1 MGVPEADLTQFLSQR
16 TPRSLTA
23 AVREGCLPTRPWLI
37 ATLALAISIA
47 LAVVLGIAYFPVG
60 FVDDLRLSIGSNA
73 ITGGTLLATAPTD
86 HVVPHPDDHSR
97 RLAVRRLD
105 FRFTTIDG
113 SPAEGSSFTR
123 TEIDPSDRI
132 EVEYLL
138 ADPSIARVRGTT
150 RAIASKSGLLA
161 LLIPLPAAIV
171 VAVLHLRRKR
181 IEKLLTNGVNTR
193 ARLVDVVRSTS
204 TLGAKRLCIALS
216 FRDGRSAVVELPRDR
231 VDTNA
236 IMERAAVGETIPV
249 LRDLYRPQRLL
260 LIDCIRSNPTVP
272 LQIDEGMD
280 EFGRT
285 LHRRAVP
292 APVADSAVH

>member
-1 MGVPEADLTQFLSQR
+1 MGVPEADLTRFLSQR

-23 AVREGCLPTRPWLI
+23 SVREGCLPSRPWLI
-37 ATLALAISIA
+37 AIGALAGSIV
-47 LAVVLGIAYFPVG
+47 LAVVLAAAHFPVG
-60 FVDDLRLSIGSNA
+60 FVDDIRLSIGTNA
-73 ITGGTLLATAPTD
+73 ITGGTLLGTAPTD
-86 HVVPHPDDHSR
+86 RVVSHPDDHSR

-113 SPAEGSSFTR
+113 SPAEGSSFAR
-123 TEIDPSDRI
+123 GEVNPNDPI

-138 ADPSIARVRGTT
+138 SDPSIARVRGTT
-150 RAIASKSGLLA
+150 RAIASKTGLLA
-161 LLIPLPAAIV
+161 LLIPIPAGIV
-171 VAVLHLRRKR
+171 VTVLYLRRKR

-204 TLGAKRLCIALS
+204 TLGAKRLCVALS

-236 IMERAAVGETIPV
+236 ILARAAASELVPV
-249 LRDLYRPQRLL
+249 LRDLFRPQRLL
-260 LIDCIRSNPTVP
+260 LIDCIRDNPTVP
-272 LQIDEGMD
+272 LQIEEGMD

-285 LHRRAVP
+285 LHRRPAP
-292 APVADSAVH
+292 APVRDSAVH